1 MATTDPVRRVR
12 AYLASAL
19 GGTKVATE
27 VPSEASK
34 LTTYV
39 VVNPNG
45 GVETDF
51 LDIPSLLMDC
61 HAATDVHAYDL
72 ARRVAALMR
81 AMPDSDPFVS
91 SVSTDAPYRNSWAR
105 STTPAGHCYSV
116 PCDMTINK

>member
-12 AYLASAL
+12 AYLAAEL

-27 VPSEASK
+27 VPSEASG
-34 LTTYV
+34 LSTYV

-45 GVETDF
+45 GTESDF
-51 LDIPSLLMDC
+51 LDLPSLLLDC
-61 HAATDVHAYDL
+61 HASTDVHAYDL
-72 ARRVAALMR
+72 ARQVAALMR
-81 AMPDSDPFVS
+81 AMPDRDPFVS
-91 SVSTDAPYRNSWAR
+91 HVSTDAPYRNGWAR

>member
-12 AYLASAL
+12 AYLATAL

-27 VPSEASK
+27 VPSGAAR
-34 LTTYV
+34 LATYV
-39 VVNPNG
+39 VVSPNG
-45 GVETDF
+45 GAETDF
-51 LDIPSLLMDC
+51 LDMPSLLMDC
-61 HAATDVHAYDL
+61 HADTDAHAYDL

-81 AMPDSDPFVS
+81 AMPDADPFVS

>member
-12 AYLASAL
+12 AYLAAAM

-27 VPSEASK
+27 VPSEAAE
-34 LTTYV
+34 LATYV

-45 GVETDF
+45 GGETDF
-51 LDIPSLLMDC
+51 LDMPSLLMDC
-61 HAATDVHAYDL
+61 HAPTDVHAYDL
-72 ARRVAALMR
+72 ARQVAALMR
-81 AMPDSDPFVS
+81 AMPDADPFVS

>member
-12 AYLASAL
+12 AYLAAGL
-19 GGTKVATE
+19 NGTKVATE

-34 LTTYV
+34 LATYV

-45 GVETDF
+45 GTESDF
-51 LDIPSLLMDC
+51 LDMPSLLLDC
-61 HAATDVHAYDL
+61 HASTDVGAYDL
-72 ARRVAALMR
+72 ARRAAALMR
-81 AMPDSDPFVS
+81 AMPDTDPFVS
-91 SVSTDAPYRNSWAR
+91 DVSTDAPYRNAWAR